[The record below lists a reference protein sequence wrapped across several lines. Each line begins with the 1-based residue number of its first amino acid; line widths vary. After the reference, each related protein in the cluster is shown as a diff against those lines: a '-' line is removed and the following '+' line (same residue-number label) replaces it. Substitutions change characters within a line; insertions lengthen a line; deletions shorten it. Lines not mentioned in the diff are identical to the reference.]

1 MWWRCTL
8 CIIVGSSLL
17 AAASWPAEAFET
29 CFCAKA
35 DAKQKYCGEIIKFD
49 PDDAI
54 TVRVGP
60 APISLPTLN
69 FAECHGEAVPA
80 SPASPPARRDAVV
93 AVPVTPATRPETPI
107 AQVEAFGIYGSNTI
121 GEELMPRLIAGYAQH
136 ERLLLEG
143 DRCDGELLLR
153 RTATGPAVAIACS
166 ARGSH
171 TGIPALAA
179 GKADIAMLSRPIS
192 AAEQEIMRAADMKDM
207 TTLRHEQAV
216 ALDGLI
222 VIVSAQNPASALTLD
237 QIGRIFSGEIA
248 DWSQLALPAGRINVY
263 ARDDDSGTRDT
274 FNALVMEPRHRK
286 LTVSAKLF
294 ASSSDLSD
302 QVAADPRG
310 IGFVGYAYRRNA
322 KVLAISEPCGIVQKA
337 TVATIKAE
345 DYPLSRRLYF
355 YTGKLHS
362 VHAANFVYY
371 VISDAAQEVISRSNF
386 VNQSIEA
393 ETGAETRAR
402 VRDFERAR
410 PTEPDLEFDVA
421 AMQRLRLDAEHAER
435 LSVSFRFR
443 SGTAT
448 LDTKALQDAVRLAAY
463 LSEQTHGRRILLMG
477 FADAKGTFASNMALS
492 RQRAEEVR
500 RVILATGAAISP
512 DAIVTRGYSELMPV
526 ACNSDEEGREKNR
539 RVEAWLMAE

>member
-1 MWWRCTL
+1 MAA
-8 CIIVGSSLL
+8 VSS
-17 AAASWPAEAFET
+17 PARAFQT

-35 DAKQKYCGEIIKFD
+35 DPKLKYCGEIVKFD

-69 FAECHGEAVPA
+69 FAECHAEVAPV
-80 SPASPPARRDAVV
+80 SPARSDAGIDE
-93 AVPVTPATRPETPI
+93 AEKPVTQSETPVTH
-107 AQVEAFGIYGSNTI
+107 AEAFGIYGSNTI
-121 GEELMPRLIAGYAQH
+121 GEELMPRLIAAYAQH
-136 ERLLLEG
+136 ERLILEG
-143 DRCDGELLLR
+143 DRCDGQLLLR
-153 RTATGPAVAIACS
+153 GTLAGPAVAIACS
-166 ARGSH
+166 AKGSH

-192 AAEQEIMRAADMKDM
+192 AEEQEIMRAADMKDM

-222 VIVSAQNPASALTLD
+222 VIVSAENPASALTLD
-237 QIGRIFSGEIA
+237 QIGRIFSGDIA
-248 DWSQLALPAGRINVY
+248 DWSQLGLPPGRISVY
-263 ARDDDSGTRDT
+263 ARNDDSGTRDT

-286 LTVSAKLF
+286 LTGAAKLF
-294 ASSSDLSD
+294 TSSSDLSD

-322 KVLAISEPCGIVQKA
+322 KALAVSEPCGIVHKA

-345 DYPLSRRLYF
+345 DYPLSRRLYL

-362 VHAANFVYY
+362 VHALNLVYY

-386 VNQSIEA
+386 INQSI
-393 ETGAETRAR
+393 GAETSAETWAR
-402 VRDFERAR
+402 VRDYERAR
-410 PTEPDLEFDVA
+410 PTEPDLDFDVA
-421 AMQRLRLDAEHAER
+421 AMQRLRFDAEHAER

-448 LDTKALQDAVRLAAY
+448 LDTKALQDVLRLAAY
-463 LSEQTHGRRILLMG
+463 LREEARGRRILLMG

-500 RVILATGAAISP
+500 RVILATGAGMSP
-512 DAIVTRGYSELMPV
+512 DTIVVRGYSELMPV

-539 RVEAWLMAE
+539 RVEAWLVAE